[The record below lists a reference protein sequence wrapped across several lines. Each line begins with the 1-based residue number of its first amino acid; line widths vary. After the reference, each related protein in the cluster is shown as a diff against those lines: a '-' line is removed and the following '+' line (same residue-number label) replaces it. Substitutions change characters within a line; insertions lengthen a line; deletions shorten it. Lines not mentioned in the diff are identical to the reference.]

1 MRTLRKFDVGGARE
15 AGGGLVQTTPAQ
27 RRRNS
32 GQRGS
37 TLVEYA
43 LTLVISFVL
52 LFAIIDFGRALYSYH
67 FVNYAAREAA
77 RFASMRG
84 ANSCG
89 GTVSPC
95 SVTPGDISNFVQQ
108 ITPAG
113 IDAGLVTLNAPTWT
127 NPNNLPVC
135 NPIPNYPGCAVQVQ
149 VQYTFN
155 FIFPYNFYNSAPVS
169 FQATSINM
177 VSTSQMI
184 ISR

>member
-1 MRTLRKFDVGGARE
+1 MRTLRKFDMGIARE
-15 AGGGLVQTTPAQ
+15 VGSDMVQLTPAQ

-37 TLVEYA
+37 TIVEYA
-43 LTLVISFVL
+43 LALVISFVL

-67 FVNYAAREAA
+67 FVSYAAREAA

-95 SVTPGDISNFVQQ
+95 SVSPTDISDFVQQ

-127 NPNNLPVC
+127 NPNNLPV
-135 NPIPNYPGCAVQVQ
+135 
-149 VQYTFN
+149 
-155 FIFPYNFYNSAPVS
+155 
-169 FQATSINM
+169 
-177 VSTSQMI
+177 
-184 ISR
+184 